1 MADTSLSEKK
11 IGLLVWKVSNYW
23 QNSLRK
29 VLADFNLSL
38 NEYLVLESLYEL
50 QNEIISITQKQISIY
65 SGIDA
70 SVISV
75 CLKILK
81 NKKLIYRKNDNDN
94 RKKIIKFLPEGDN
107 LFKILYP
114 KINEQ
119 ENLIFDKLKNE
130 KLNFSNSLKMI
141 IGRKIRIKA
150 QRK

>member
-1 MADTSLSEKK
+1 M
-11 IGLLVWKVSNYW
+11 
-23 QNSLRK
+23 
-29 VLADFNLSL
+29 
-38 NEYLVLESLYEL
+38 
-50 QNEIISITQKQISIY
+50 
-65 SGIDA
+65 
-70 SVISV
+70 
-75 CLKILK
+75 
-81 NKKLIYRKNDNDN
+81 IYRKNDNDN

-130 KLNFSNSLKMI
+130 KFNFSNSLKMI